1 MVPYRNVATPLQLMY
16 ILTQE
21 TKMQLAGAA
30 VEMAAV
36 RDGGRVFSLS
46 WLLVAALVALR
57 TRLARLCPFSIER
70 TSKMWRAQNTS
81 IQQTETRQPQGQRQ
95 ASALEPLQGEPQAC
109 RDREQQ
115 ELEPA
120 QVLVSALKLQVEF
133 LREENR
139 KRLDQLQE
147 RERAVEQEL
156 QELAFL
162 MQHYPK
168 EGQRQASALEPL
180 QGEPQACRDREQQE
194 LEPAQVLVSALKL
207 QVEFLREEN
216 RKRLDQLQE
225 RERAVEQELQE
236 LAFLMQHY
244 PKEEQKDEAVQ
255 TEVTSSIAAHSHA
268 DTSSGVLR
276 EERTELFGQ
285 VVVDAEMVYCRQEQ
299 TAEEQRY
306 QPRDVK
312 PGRAAERSSAEEAQA
327 WSTLQRAEE
336 RPRSSMGKGTPCQ
349 ANSQVEAKLQAGSS
363 KAEQAQSREVAVQ
376 VQAELSQCQQKQ
388 QLSLEQELKH
398 VHPASHAQEKVQKS
412 LEQLQALREQLRA
425 REEENWSLW
434 CGLAWLQ
441 EELRA
446 TRSQGQQS
454 EEERQQL
461 RWELRKLQEQSKQEE
476 LSRQAQHW
484 QQLYQDSQ
492 RALAAREEEL
502 VLCKVELAFFKEE
515 LSKAK
520 KQASSRHTGR
530 DAGGNTSLHG
540 QNP

>member
-1 MVPYRNVATPLQLMY
+1 
-16 ILTQE
+16 
-21 TKMQLAGAA
+21 
-30 VEMAAV
+30 
-36 RDGGRVFSLS
+36 
-46 WLLVAALVALR
+46 
-57 TRLARLCPFSIER
+57 
-70 TSKMWRAQNTS
+70 
-81 IQQTETRQPQGQRQ
+81 
-95 ASALEPLQGEPQAC
+95 
-109 RDREQQ
+109 
-115 ELEPA
+115 
-120 QVLVSALKLQVEF
+120 
-133 LREENR
+133 
-139 KRLDQLQE
+139 
-147 RERAVEQEL
+147 
-156 QELAFL
+156 
-162 MQHYPK
+162 
-168 EGQRQASALEPL
+168 
-180 QGEPQACRDREQQE
+180 
-194 LEPAQVLVSALKL
+194 
-207 QVEFLREEN
+207 
-216 RKRLDQLQE
+216 
-225 RERAVEQELQE
+225 
-236 LAFLMQHY
+236 
-244 PKEEQKDEAVQ
+244 
-255 TEVTSSIAAHSHA
+255 
-268 DTSSGVLR
+268 
-276 EERTELFGQ
+276 
-285 VVVDAEMVYCRQEQ
+285 
-299 TAEEQRY
+299 
-306 QPRDVK
+306 
-312 PGRAAERSSAEEAQA
+312 
-327 WSTLQRAEE
+327 
-336 RPRSSMGKGTPCQ
+336 MGKGTPCQ

-520 KQASSRHTGR
+520 KQVPHRNGSAGWAPGTREGQSLAHRQGR
-530 DAGGNTSLHG
+530 SGEDRRGDSILQIPGHQGRTLRVWQQQG
-540 QNP
+540 